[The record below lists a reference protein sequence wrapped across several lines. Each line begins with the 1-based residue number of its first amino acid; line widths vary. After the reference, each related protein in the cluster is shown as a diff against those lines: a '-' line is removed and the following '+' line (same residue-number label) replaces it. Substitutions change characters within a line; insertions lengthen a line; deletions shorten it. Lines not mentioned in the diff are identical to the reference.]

1 MGEIKTWTDKTEYID
16 VLNKEIRLLKS
27 RFAPNQEGTG
37 HYNTAIS
44 VLQDRVEELKR
55 DLSWPF
61 PHATD

>member
-27 RFAPNQEGTG
+27 RFDPNQEGTG
-37 HYNTAIS
+37 HYNTAIN